1 MPEDESLFEKL
12 KADLGD
18 EAEASALLPMV
29 RKLARPIEAPSAGSN
44 QALVELLRREL
55 PRRQRRWQMHRALLN
70 SQMRVIQRELW
81 LASFMLMAIG
91 VALTITQANSLVF
104 AMIAP
109 FIAAGGVAFLYNET
123 DAAIEELENSLP
135 TSSTLLLVTRL
146 MLLFAFD
153 LALALVGSLVLAV
166 VLPGVSLLPLIEA
179 WFAPMTFLTSVA
191 FCLSIVLLDT
201 FAALMF
207 SLTLWAVHLLLRTR
221 ADGNV
226 WLWVASLPGLNASET
241 RPLLLL
247 AAVALLASALLYRA
261 ERERYAKL

>member
-1 MPEDESLFEKL
+1 MPEDESLIEKL

-18 EAEASALLPMV
+18 EAEAVALLPLV
-29 RKLARPIEAPSAGSN
+29 RQLARPVEAPAAGSH
-44 QALVELLRREL
+44 QALLELLTREL
-55 PRRQRRWQMHRALLN
+55 PRRQRRWQMHTALLY

-81 LASFMLMAIG
+81 LASFMLMVLG
-91 VALTITQANSLVF
+91 VALTITQANSVVF

-123 DAAIEELENSLP
+123 DAAVEELEKSLP
-135 TSSTLLLVTRL
+135 TSTTLLLLTRL

-153 LALALVGSLVLAV
+153 LALAFVGSLVLAI
-166 VLPGVSLLPLIEA
+166 VLPDVSLLPLIEA
-179 WFAPMTFLTSVA
+179 WFAPMTFLTSLA

-207 SLTLWAVHLLLRTR
+207 SLTLWGLHWLLRTR

-226 WLWVASLPGLNASET
+226 WLWVASLPGLNAPET

-247 AAVALLASALLYRA
+247 AAAGLLVIALLYRA
-261 ERERYAKL
+261 EREK